1 MTFDPPVPNQ
11 RPVPVSIPDERTG
24 HALMDEGGSWRKGWM
39 DRNIKDTACWEA
51 PAGNYVDEVE
61 TRDGFYF

>member
-24 HALMDEGGSWRKGWM
+24 RALMDE
-39 DRNIKDTACWEA
+39 EA
-51 PAGNYVDEVE
+51 AGE
-61 TRDGFYF
+61 RDGWRAGG